1 MDADV
6 DEETF
11 VLINLHN
18 ANTEPEQIKTIC
30 ELDQLLGDFC
40 LYSNKKKKYLLG
52 ISICYLMQVWRHQMV
67 NPLSKNI
74 NFKTC
79 ANI

>member
-18 ANTEPEQIKTIC
+18 ANTQPEQIKTIC

-40 LYSNKKKKYLLG
+40 LYSNKKRILAGDFNLLFDASLEASKGKPAFKK
-52 ISICYLMQVWRHQMV
+52 H
-67 NPLSKNI
+67 
-74 NFKTC
+74 
-79 ANI
+79 

>member
-30 ELDQLLGDFC
+30 ELDQLLGD
-40 LYSNKKKKYLLG
+40 
-52 ISICYLMQVWRHQMV
+52 
-67 NPLSKNI
+67 
-74 NFKTC
+74 
-79 ANI
+79 